1 MQLHFIKIV
10 YLTETR
16 KEVCDLPETWTGNL
30 IGRMHNKGI
39 TYDDLAEEMG
49 VGKAYISMILNGKR
63 KPPNIRERMESAFQS
78 VVSKKAKEGHQ

>member
-1 MQLHFIKIV
+1 M
-10 YLTETR
+10 
-16 KEVCDLPETWTGNL
+16 PETWTGNL

-63 KPPNIRERMESAFQS
+63 KPPRASPGGRGGQ
-78 VVSKKAKEGHQ
+78 AKN